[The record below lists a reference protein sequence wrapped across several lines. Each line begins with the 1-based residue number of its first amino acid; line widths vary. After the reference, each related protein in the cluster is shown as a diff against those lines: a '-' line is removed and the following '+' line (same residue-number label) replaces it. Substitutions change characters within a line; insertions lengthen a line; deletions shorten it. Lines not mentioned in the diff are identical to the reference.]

1 MIKPLLQSHWLEACS
16 SEVRGVKLANAA
28 LGGLAKSISLS
39 PPLQLH
45 SPVGWSA
52 PSHSSVFF
60 LRFSFAESHIS
71 SLVSRLQSCLQ
82 ESQSSASVTPHH
94 VLCWC
99 SASLPTGCVHSVT
112 SLYRSHWDL
121 QILGTP
127 SGLWAAGGQVQ
138 AKWTPPGTA
147 SYTVRGLVFKHRE
160 WATFWPYTLLCKII
174 SLVSILPGC
183 HKNETG
189 DIFWDLF

>member
-1 MIKPLLQSHWLEACS
+1 MRPLVGWPRA
-16 SEVRGVKLANAA
+16 
-28 LGGLAKSISLS
+28 SLS
-39 PPLQLH
+39 PLPSSCTHLFADLPLLTLL
-45 SPVGWSA
+45 SFSCT
-52 PSHSSVFF
+52 
-60 LRFSFAESHIS
+60 FSFPESCIS
-71 SLVSRLQSCLQ
+71 SLVSPLQSCLQ
-82 ESQSSASVTPHH
+82 ESQNSASVTPHR

-99 SASLPTGCVHSVT
+99 PASLPTGCVHPVT
-112 SLYRSHWDL
+112 PWHRSRRDH

-160 WATFWPYTLLCKII
+160 LVTFWSYMLLCKII

-189 DIFWDLF
+189 DIFWDLI